1 MQVRSLSQEDPLE
14 EGTAAHSNIL
24 AWWIPWTEKPGRL
37 WSQRVRHNWCHLAH
51 NTFGPKCCSVPS
63 KWPCRL
69 AFSKMPFQ
77 KMVAPFL
84 CTWFLM
90 WSLIIVVLFRS
101 EVRKTM
107 FLIFDPIICFGSK
120 NNTSVISE
128 LQLMTVSSIY
138 LDSQIAVMMMKD
150 VSREVQLQH
159 QWQ

>member
-1 MQVRSLSQEDPLE
+1 
-14 EGTAAHSNIL
+14 
-24 AWWIPWTEKPGRL
+24 
-37 WSQRVRHNWCHLAH
+37 
-51 NTFGPKCCSVPS
+51 
-63 KWPCRL
+63 
-69 AFSKMPFQ
+69 
-77 KMVAPFL
+77 
-84 CTWFLM
+84 
-90 WSLIIVVLFRS
+90 
-101 EVRKTM
+101 M